1 MPNIKV
7 KGQLFQKCS
16 GNKLTDTTDC
26 STFSGKKLH
35 LGLSAAIARR
45 RYSGTDELALKT
57 VRRLACNAVK
67 RVGPTRRDV
76 RSLPAYQDA
85 APAVAVATDSH
96 RVIHAVSEKHETRNF
111 IVTWQMLADFQT
123 VRFG

>member
-1 MPNIKV
+1 M
-7 KGQLFQKCS
+7 
-16 GNKLTDTTDC
+16 
-26 STFSGKKLH
+26 
-35 LGLSAAIARR
+35 SAAIARR

-85 APAVAVATDSH
+85 APAVATDSH

-111 IVTWQMLADFQT
+111 IVTWQMLADFQA